1 MIFFFVERILVHV
14 PSRRPTIDQ
23 ILSSQWIN
31 HQNITLESAL
41 VPTAKPKTKKVHW
54 FARSRLRL
62 KNTDASQDRSIDLNL
77 VQLYFNTKRA
87 NSVLEENFLHPIV
100 VPPPDEIIIVPDIQV
115 KPRRKSL
122 FGNSLKKKIGP
133 MEDKTKEKLFK
144 RHSIDGKAV
153 NADQIQTLRKMV
165 ECSSKKNSITN
176 AFVVEEEE
184 QGKFIMSP
192 SDTDVLTDLHPLEME
207 ARKILDKLGITSETL
222 RQSIESGP
230 RSDIIGAYRIVV
242 HRLQKQQLLTKT
254 NELIAATSAEIEPC
268 SKPKSSSRSCAIL

>member
-1 MIFFFVERILVHV
+1 MHV

-41 VPTAKPKTKKVHW
+41 VPSSKQPSKKIHW
-54 FARSRLRL
+54 FSRLRL
-62 KNTDASQDRSIDLNL
+62 KNADASQDRSIDLHL

-87 NSVLEENFLHPIV
+87 NSVLEANFLHPIV
-100 VPPPDEIIIVPDIQV
+100 VPPPDEIIIVPETLV

-133 MEDKTKEKLFK
+133 MEDKTKEKIFN
-144 RHSIDGKAV
+144 RNGIDGRAV
-153 NADQIQTLRKMV
+153 NTDQIQTLRKTV

-176 AFVVEEEE
+176 ALAEEEE
-184 QGKFIMSP
+184 EEGDFIMSP
-192 SDTDVLTDLHPLEME
+192 TDTDVLTDLHPLEME
-207 ARKILDKLGITSETL
+207 ARQILDKLGITNEML
-222 RQSIESGP
+222 CRSIESGP

-242 HRLQKQQLLTKT
+242 HRLQKQQLMAKT
-254 NELIAATSAEIEPC
+254 NELIAAAAADIEPI
-268 SKPKSSSRSCAIL
+268 SKPKNISSRNCAIL